1 MVVDASACMGM
12 FLPTGVGEVKHCSTK
27 QPRAQWASHTNVVD
41 VQKVPCAEIAS
52 DIMIHAFG

>member
-1 MVVDASACMGM
+1 MGM